1 MISRRGVILAASS
14 LVLTLCASCGD
25 AGVTGDDNEESGSGS
40 LEATRKHISSDNVV
54 GVFLF
59 SLDGQSIAAIG
70 ADDLQEAIEI
80 LCDLDSE
87 TSEEPA
93 AVPEGGVSGG
103 RERMFFVVLES
114 SETVAVGTDGSCAI
128 YDSVSFESSYDAC
141 QSLGDLYSRLIE
153 MTSF

>member
-93 AVPEGGVSGG
+93 AVPEGGSPAGG
-103 RERMFFVVLES
+103 SACSSSCLSHRRRWRSERTGLAPYTTLSHSKAVMTRARVLA
-114 SETVAVGTDGSCAI
+114 TCIPD
-128 YDSVSFESSYDAC
+128 
-141 QSLGDLYSRLIE
+141 
-153 MTSF
+153 